1 MITGSCCDGAD
12 VRNPHHHEALWRA
25 VPSADIDTD
34 TEIARQKRGAAQVF
48 WMWLIVA
55 TSMSVG
61 GNVAQA
67 VLHADSATVALAA
80 GAALVP
86 PLVLLAAT
94 HSTAVL
100 VRTHAGG
107 LTYWCALLM
116 TLALAS
122 CAFVLSFDA
131 LRSLAV
137 TLGLPVS
144 IAWLWP
150 CAIDVAI
157 AQATL
162 CLLSLSR
169 CAATHSGAE
178 AAAVSAEVA
187 NGEDQ
192 PRTAATRAAA
202 TGHDDSRARTAES
215 AVIDA
220 LDTAAIERCEPVAQ
234 SLVRDG
240 VTSKHPQL
248 VATILA
254 HREAG
259 VPPST
264 IGRTYKVHHT
274 TVGGILSAAD
284 AISA

>member
-1 MITGSCCDGAD
+1 MSTTRD
-12 VRNPHHHEALWRA
+12 VQIESELSHQR
-25 VPSADIDTD
+25 
-34 TEIARQKRGAAQVF
+34 RGAAQFF
-48 WMWLIVA
+48 WMWLVVA
-55 TSMSVG
+55 TSMSVT
-61 GNVAQA
+61 GNVAHA
-67 VLHADSATVALAA
+67 VLHAEAATVALAA

-94 HSTAVL
+94 HSIAVL
-100 VRTHAGG
+100 VRTRAGG
-107 LTYWCALLM
+107 LTYWCALMM

-137 TLGLPVS
+137 TLGLPPA

-150 CAIDVAI
+150 CTIDVAI

-169 CAATHSGAE
+169 P
-178 AAAVSAEVA
+178 AAAAPVKDVAVESVSSSEVSHNQVA
-187 NGEDQ
+187 GIEPVRPQRLARPAGSAAQRNVASVDVPVNGDEKSASAMVSLVDTADIERWQ
-192 PRTAATRAAA
+192 PL
-202 TGHDDSRARTAES
+202 AES
-215 AVIDA
+215 I
-220 LDTAAIERCEPVAQ
+220 
-234 SLVRDG
+234 VRDG

-254 HREAG
+254 QREAG

-264 IGRTYKVHHT
+264 IGRHHKVHHT
-274 TVGGILSAAD
+274 TVGRILSAA
-284 AISA
+284 AAVGA

>member
-1 MITGSCCDGAD
+1 MQPISD
-12 VRNPHHHEALWRA
+12 
-25 VPSADIDTD
+25 VPSDP
-34 TEIARQKRGAAQVF
+34 ELARQRRGAARFF

-55 TSMSVG
+55 TAMSVT
-61 GNVAQA
+61 GNVAHA
-67 VLHADSATVALAA
+67 VLHADSGTVALAA

-94 HSTAVL
+94 HSIAVL
-100 VRTHAGG
+100 VRTRAGG

-116 TLALAS
+116 TLALAT

-137 TLGLPVS
+137 TLGLQTG

-169 CAATHSGAE
+169 RSGAAVPANNGAAE
-178 AAAVSAEVA
+178 VVSPREVSPQGGVPVEPLQAAPARPTRRGEPGSQHNGSSVQVPAKENAESVSAAVAAVA
-187 NGEDQ
+187 
-192 PRTAATRAAA
+192 TADIERW
-202 TGHDDSRARTAES
+202 RPVAES
-215 AVIDA
+215 V
-220 LDTAAIERCEPVAQ
+220 
-234 SLVRDG
+234 VREG
-240 VTSKHPQL
+240 VTSKHPRL

-254 HREAG
+254 LREAG

-264 IGRTYKVHHT
+264 IGRDHRVHHT
-274 TVGGILSAAD
+274 TISRIVSAAQTMTE
-284 AISA
+284 